1 MLTNRFQNILVSRS
15 SSVPF
20 GNKVTNTFAIKGFIQ
35 PVSGSENFQ
44 AGKSGEKVGALLF
57 SEMGYNAV
65 YGDSINYNGIT
76 YKVLYGTQPNGISG
90 TGHHKEMT
98 LEVLI

>member
-1 MLTNRFQNILVSRS
+1 MLNSRFQNLLVTRS
-15 SSVPF
+15 TSVPF
-20 GNKVTNTFAIKGFIQ
+20 GNKVTNTFDVKGFIQ

-57 SEMGYNAV
+57 CEMGYNAV
-65 YGDSINYNGIT
+65 YGDSISFNGIT
-76 YKVLYGTQPNGISG
+76 YKLLYGTQPNGISG

-98 LEVLI
+98 LEVLM